1 MTDRIYFTDEFDG
14 RHIDFE
20 FPHNSSWTLLE
31 KVKEKHILADKEE
44 FDTMGARPCAWA
56 LFVCQNVN
64 EPSRRALM
72 KVYMQIPYTGSEFQ
86 RARQRKTQASAT
98 PNERVRNEASALSR
112 LHEAGCQ
119 HVPELIGYRNSDTQ
133 DDDDL
138 VPGGYIVYLATT
150 LVPGISLGPQV
161 MGNNQYWQFSADIR
175 ESIREAFK
183 IAYLYVTLSE
193 HLLQIHLAA
202 NETKQEYSERWS

>member
-1 MTDRIYFTDEFDG
+1 MADRVYFTNEFDG
-14 RHIDFE
+14 RRIDFE

-31 KVKEKHILADKEE
+31 KVKEKYILIDKEDFE
-44 FDTMGARPCAWA
+44 TMGARPCAWA
-56 LFVCQNVN
+56 LFFCQDVN

-86 RARQRKTQASAT
+86 RARQRKAQASTT
-98 PNERVRNEASALSR
+98 PCERVRNEVSALSR

-119 HVPELIGYRNSDTQ
+119 YAPELIGYRNSDKQ

-150 LVPGISLGPQV
+150 LVPGIRLGPKV
-161 MGNNQYWQFSADIR
+161 IGNSQYWHFPADIR

-183 IAYLYVTLSE
+183 VAYLYVTLSR
-193 HLLQIHLAA
+193 HLLRKYI
-202 NETKQEYSERWS
+202 W